1 MRAITTAAARA
12 VRAQFALDVQ
22 YYLTQEPRQL
32 PSRYLYD
39 TLGSALF
46 EAICHLPWYGLTR
59 AETEM
64 LGEHARSIF
73 AGLPRL
79 TTIVELGPGSGDKLR
94 TLVEAGCSNAARL
107 DIRLVD
113 ISASALEMAER
124 AVGRLGPARVTTY
137 EASYESG
144 LEQALGDVDAGRAL
158 VMFLGS
164 NIGNFDPPSAAA
176 FVRDI
181 RGLVGPGD
189 AFLVGADLV
198 KPEPELLRAYD
209 DPLGV
214 TAAFNRNLLVRI
226 NQELGADFDIDRF
239 EHRAIWNAAESRIEM
254 HLVSRCRQRVGVAA
268 ARLDFTID
276 DGESIWTESSYK
288 YTPSSILELLED
300 AGFRRVDQWIGNGFS
315 LNLVEAV

>member
-12 VRAQFALDVQ
+12 GLAQFALDVQ

-59 AETEM
+59 TETQ
-64 LGEHARSIF
+64 LLQTHGRSILG
-73 AGLPRL
+73 GLPRL
-79 TTIVELGPGSGDKLR
+79 TTIVELGPGSGDKLS
-94 TLVEAGCSNAARL
+94 TLVESGCQSAERL
-107 DIRLVD
+107 DVRLVD
-113 ISASALEMAER
+113 ISAGALEMAER
-124 AVGRLGPARVTTY
+124 AVARLGPARVTTY
-137 EASYESG
+137 EASYEAG
-144 LEQALGDVDAGRAL
+144 LEAALSDVEAGRAL

-176 FVRDI
+176 FLRGV
-181 RGLVGPGD
+181 RGLVGAGD

-198 KPEPELLRAYD
+198 KTEVELSLAYD

-226 NQELGADFDIDRF
+226 NRELAADFDIDQF
-239 EHRAIWNAAESRIEM
+239 DHRAVWNPAESRVEM
-254 HLVSRCRQRVGVAA
+254 HLVSRSRQRIRVAA
-268 ARLDFTID
+268 ARLDFTMKQ
-276 DGESIWTESSYK
+276 GESIWTESSYK
-288 YTPSSILELLED
+288 YTPASILQLLEE
-300 AGFRRVDQWIGNGFS
+300 AGFRRVDQWIGGGFS
-315 LNLVEAV
+315 VNLVEAV

>member
-12 VRAQFALDVQ
+12 VRAQFAMDVQ
-22 YYLTQEPRQL
+22 YYLAQEPRQL

-59 AETEM
+59 AETR
-64 LGEHARSIF
+64 LLDAHGRSIF
-73 AGLPRL
+73 ASLPRL
-79 TTIVELGPGSGDKLR
+79 TTLVELGPGSGDKLT
-94 TLVEAGCSNAARL
+94 TLVESGCPNAERL

-113 ISASALEMAER
+113 ISAGALEMAER
-124 AVGRLGPARVTTY
+124 AVARLGPARLTTY

-144 LEQALGDVDAGRAL
+144 LEQALGDVEASRAL

-176 FVRDI
+176 FLRGI
-181 RGLVGPGD
+181 RGLVGAGD

-198 KPEPELLRAYD
+198 KPEPGLLIAYD

-214 TAAFNRNLLVRI
+214 TAAFNLNLLVRI
-226 NQELGADFDIDRF
+226 NRELDADFDIDRF
-239 EHRAIWNAAESRIEM
+239 DHRAAWNAAESRIEM
-254 HLVSRCRQRVGVAA
+254 HLVSRCRQRIRVPA
-268 ARLDFTID
+268 ARLDFTMEE
-276 DGESIWTESSYK
+276 GESIWTESSYK
-288 YTPSSILELLED
+288 YTPSSIVRLLED
-300 AGFRRVDQWIGNGFS
+300 AGFRRVDQWIGDGFS